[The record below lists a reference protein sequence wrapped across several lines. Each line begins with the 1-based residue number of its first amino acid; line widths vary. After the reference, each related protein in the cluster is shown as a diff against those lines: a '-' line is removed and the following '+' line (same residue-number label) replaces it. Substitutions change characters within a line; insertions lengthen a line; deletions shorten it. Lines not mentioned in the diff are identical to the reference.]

1 MIYCILPDPKCQ
13 PPPQDFADR
22 SRCKDPLHL
31 YQGRVKAAG
40 AELHSAVDEGVETVK
55 VGKKRSILGTDE
67 NPRKR
72 FK

>member
-1 MIYCILPDPKCQ
+1 M
-13 PPPQDFADR
+13 
-22 SRCKDPLHL
+22 HL